1 VPQDVASELT
11 ELKKRVD
18 DVLRAA
24 GTPVD
29 SSAKPQ
35 ANHVKLTQKPDED
48 PPVVRVASGLPT
60 SLIFTDVTGAPWPIE
75 YAVPGS
81 AGQFDIMLPSAG
93 TPTLQLRPRTP
104 HAYGGINVKLV
115 DNPIPVSVIVAAAQK
130 TVDVRLDVVILKR
143 GPNAIAPMI
152 QGAGSSDTQ
161 ADSVLTSFLYGIPP
175 SGAKQLTSTSK
186 RVDAWY
192 YNNLMYVRSSI
203 PLVSPNPIK
212 SSRSVDGTYAYMF
225 TQVPI
230 VNVTEDGVI
239 SSVTF
244 VE

>member
-1 VPQDVASELT
+1 
-11 ELKKRVD
+11 
-18 DVLRAA
+18 
-24 GTPVD
+24 
-29 SSAKPQ
+29 
-35 ANHVKLTQKPDED
+35 
-48 PPVVRVASGLPT
+48 
-60 SLIFTDVTGAPWPIE
+60 
-75 YAVPGS
+75 
-81 AGQFDIMLPSAG
+81 
-93 TPTLQLRPRTP
+93 
-104 HAYGGINVKLV
+104 
-115 DNPIPVSVIVAAAQK
+115 
-130 TVDVRLDVVILKR
+130 
-143 GPNAIAPMI
+143 
-152 QGAGSSDTQ
+152 
-161 ADSVLTSFLYGIPP
+161 LTSFLYGIPP

-239 SSVTF
+239 SSVSF